1 MKIRT
6 LLISTVLLAATTLY
20 ACGPAT
26 IVANPAPPQ
35 RTLSVTGSGSVNLT
49 PDIAYINIGVHTED
63 VSASE
68 AVSANNQKTQQV
80 IEAMKDL
87 GVDTKDVRTVN
98 FNIWPNTQYD
108 PQTGKQTGT
117 TYMVDNVVYVTI
129 RDMDKLGDIL
139 DAAVRAGANSIN
151 SIQFDVTDKT
161 QALKQAREQAVKDAQ
176 SQAQEMASFSGV
188 TLGEVQNIN
197 FVNNVPEPFLMEA
210 YAKGGGVVAV
220 PAPVPV
226 TPGQLTLTVTVSITY
241 EIK

>member
-1 MKIRT
+1 MKTRT
-6 LLISTVLLAATTLY
+6 FLVFLALLAALVLG

-26 IVANPAPPQ
+26 IVTNPAAPQ
-35 RTLSVTGSGSVNLT
+35 RTLSVNGNGTVNLT
-49 PDIAYINIGVHTED
+49 PDIAYINIGVHTESA
-63 VSASE
+63 SASE
-68 AVSANNQKTQQV
+68 AVSDNNLETQQV
-80 IEAMKDL
+80 IKALQGL
-87 GVDTKDVRTVN
+87 GVADKDIRTVN

-108 PQTGKQTGT
+108 PQSGKQIGT

-176 SQAQEMASFSGV
+176 SQAQEMASVAGV
-188 TLGEVQNIN
+188 TLGEIQSIN
-197 FVNNVPEPFLMEA
+197 FFNNIPGPLMDV
-210 YAKGGGVVAV
+210 YGKGGGEGMA
-220 PAPVPV
+220 AAIPVPV
-226 TPGQLTLTVTVSITY
+226 NPGQLTLTVTVNITY